1 LAGNHDKRFKAFISH
16 CGMFNLES
24 WYGST
29 EEMFFANYDLTGPYW
44 KEETRAVYKTSPH
57 KYVQHWDTPI
67 LIIHGGN
74 DFRIPYTQA
83 MEAFNAA
90 QLQGIPSKF
99 LYFPYETHFVTKP
112 QNAILWQREFMGWLA
127 KWLK

>member
-1 LAGNHDKRFKAFISH
+1 
-16 CGMFNLES
+16 MFNLES

-44 KEETRAVYKTSPH
+44 EPETKKVYNVSPH
-57 KYVQHWDTPI
+57 KFVKNWDTPI

-99 LYFPYETHFVTKP
+99 LFFPDETHFVTKP